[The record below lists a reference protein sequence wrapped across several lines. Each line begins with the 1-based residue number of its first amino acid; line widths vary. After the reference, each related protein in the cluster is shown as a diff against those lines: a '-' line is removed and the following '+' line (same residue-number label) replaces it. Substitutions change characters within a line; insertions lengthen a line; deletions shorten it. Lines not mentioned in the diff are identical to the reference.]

1 MGTAKAPGWAAT
13 SVEGKLE
20 RLNILAS
27 EDKHGLVV
35 SEASTLVKQLLPRT
49 ADNLFKERYLEAY
62 WHMVNSTYLYGK
74 SKNEGSQ
81 MDRFPFVPDGKVMA
95 RFWNDRI
102 QGPGGGNA

>member
-1 MGTAKAPGWAAT
+1 M
-13 SVEGKLE
+13 
-20 RLNILAS
+20 
-27 EDKHGLVV
+27 

-81 MDRFPFVPDGKVMA
+81 MDRAGSLLFQMERSWPDFGTTESKARVEEMLNREPNLRDRYEAAKKKASTPFTPVKK
-95 RFWNDRI
+95 
-102 QGPGGGNA
+102 